1 MSYRV
6 LVLPRLEQIDLDVM
20 RRIERLV
27 LDGMVLVGEP
37 PRADDG
43 LVPLSGWGQGTERH
57 REPYVAVQCGQLAG
71 RRQPH
76 RKPLRQRARH
86 PRQKL
91 SHVLRSLSA
100 PPDFSYVSDN
110 PATKLDYIHRATD
123 RQDIYFVAN
132 RFALNGI
139 DDYYYRYTPVA
150 YDRFEDVECRFR
162 VTGRT
167 PEFWDRSRQD
177 QPGGLLLREGRI
189 HAYPDALCPRRSRV
203 RSVHRRRRAGGAHR
217 AGSTAAVLR
226 FPRRSPP
233 RPAIRRSGSN
243 MRGRMSMPPFT
254 TRDTTRCTGR
264 TEAPRSR
271 RRNAC
276 RRKSP
281 SAATGACASTLTG
294 ARKRP
299 LSFRN

>member
-37 PRADDG
+37 PRRTTGLSRYPDG
-43 LVPLSGWGQGTERH
+43 DRELNDIVNRMWRCNAGSWLDGVNRTENL
-57 REPYVAVQCGQLAG
+57 YGKG
-71 RRQPH
+71 RVIRG
-76 RKPLRQRARH
+76 
-86 PRQKL
+86 QKL

-167 PEFWDRSRQD
+167 PEFWD
-177 QPGGLLLREGRI
+177 PLTGRI
-189 HAYPDALCPRRSRV
+189 SRWPIITRR
-203 RSVHRRRRAGGAHR
+203 
-217 AGSTAAVLR
+217 TD
-226 FPRRSPP
+226 
-233 RPAIRRSGSN
+233 
-243 MRGRMSMPPFT
+243 
-254 TRDTTRCTGR
+254 TRISRCTLPPK
-264 TEAPRSR
+264 EPCS
-271 RRNAC
+271 
-276 RRKSP
+276 
-281 SAATGACASTLTG
+281 
-294 ARKRP
+294 
-299 LSFRN
+299 